1 MVAGQPRRGPVWGE
15 SEHAFEIAPG
25 GGEVAHIARE
35 ESALE
40 QGLGILRLTQQHPGK
55 ISRRAPHLPAL
66 APGGGAQDQRLAAV
80 RVAREQPRQV
90 LDRLLQQ
97 PERGGGDGTVDQK
110 VGIIRPGGE
119 AARRRHLGAVGTIER
134 EPKPGR
140 VGKQRGARICWR
152 FRMRPQRLQDL
163 RRRLGLVELD
173 QCHRLAVPRSIS
185 PALGL
190 PSPRL
195 RQRFAWDQHGDGK
208 AAVVGEIRRRSGEG
222 GDRGLGLRFGR
233 KGGGCRQG
241 VLAGAR
247 RGAGRG
253 QPPQRGGAEGSEW
266 QQTQNPANDVQ
277 GGDPRGKAR
286 GMLAQHGMERAL
298 VVFGLGYSGRAIAD
312 AAREAGWRVVA
323 VSRSPCDGPRFAVV
337 PFTDPTAAVADAT
350 HIVFTAAPAEAGDPV
365 LAAHGQTLAEAPKL
379 RWIGYLSTTGVY
391 GDRGGAWVTETDEP
405 APAKPQSLARR
416 AAEEAWEAFAARRR
430 IALDLIR
437 LGGIY
442 GPGRSPFDDLRA
454 GRARRI
460 VKPDHAFNR
469 IHVADIAG
477 LVLAAAARPGEV
489 GRARVLH
496 GVDDE
501 PALQAEV
508 VAEAARLLGIA
519 APPEVPFAEAAR
531 TMGPMALGFWS
542 ENRRVANA
550 LTKSATGWAPRYP
563 SYREGLAAILAE
575 EKREGAGEEREV
587 GRA

>member
-1 MVAGQPRRGPVWGE
+1 MVAGHPSQGLVWSE
-15 SEHAFEIAPG
+15 SEHTFEIAPG
-25 GGEVAHIARE
+25 SGEVAHIARE
-35 ESALE
+35 EGALE
-40 QGLGILRLTQQHPGK
+40 QGLSVLRLAQQHTGK

-66 APGGGAQDQRLAAV
+66 APGGGAKNQRLAAV

-90 LDRLLQQ
+90 LNRLAPL
-97 PERGGGDGTVDQK
+97 PECGGGDGAVDQK
-110 VGIIRPGGE
+110 VGIIRPGGK
-119 AARRRHLGAVGTIER
+119 AARGRHLGAVGTVKR
-134 EPKPGR
+134 KPKPGR
-140 VGKQRGARICWR
+140 VGKQRSARIR
-152 FRMRPQRLQDL
+152 RGLRMRPQGLQDL
-163 RRRLGLVELD
+163 RRRLGVVELD
-173 QCHRLAVPRSIS
+173 QRHRLAVPRSIS
-185 PALGL
+185 PALS
-190 PSPRL
+190 PPPPRL
-195 RQRFAWDQHGDGK
+195 RQRFARGQHGKSK
-208 AAVVGEIRRRSGEG
+208 APVVGEIRPRGRDSGHAG
-222 GDRGLGLRFGR
+222 CCLWLYRQ
-233 KGGGCRQG
+233 GGGCWQG
-241 VLAGAR
+241 LLAGAR
-247 RGAGRG
+247 GGAGWAV
-253 QPPQRGGAEGSEW
+253 PPQCGSDDGGKR
-266 QQTQNPANDVQ
+266 QQNQNPANDVQ
-277 GGDPRGKAR
+277 GRDPRSKSR
-286 GMLAQHGMERAL
+286 RMLAQHGMERAL
-298 VVFGLGYSGRAIAD
+298 VVFGLGYSGRAIAQ
-312 AAREAGWRVVA
+312 AAQEAGWRVVA
-323 VSRSPCDGPRFAVV
+323 VSRSPRDGPRFAVV
-337 PFTDPTAAVADAT
+337 PFTDPRAAVADAT

-379 RWIGYLSTTGVY
+379 RWIGYLSTIGVY

-416 AAEEAWEAFAARRR
+416 AAEEAWETFAARRR
-430 IALDLIR
+430 TALDLIR